1 MIQIFRRSST
11 YIIVLIIVVGG
22 FIVLQLMSAKKSD
35 QIEPSNTG
43 FWENYNVET
52 MNIAGTAYKLVVADT
67 PQKREKGLMFVRKQ
81 TAEYDGMVFRFPDK
95 DIRNFWNKNTFVDLQ
110 LYWML
115 DGEVIGTSD
124 LPSIEKSNDYVII
137 SSPSPTDTVVEIIQ

>member
-1 MIQIFRRSST
+1 
-11 YIIVLIIVVGG
+11 
-22 FIVLQLMSAKKSD
+22 MSAKKSD

-137 SSPSPTDTVVEIIQ
+137 SSPSPADTVVEIIQ